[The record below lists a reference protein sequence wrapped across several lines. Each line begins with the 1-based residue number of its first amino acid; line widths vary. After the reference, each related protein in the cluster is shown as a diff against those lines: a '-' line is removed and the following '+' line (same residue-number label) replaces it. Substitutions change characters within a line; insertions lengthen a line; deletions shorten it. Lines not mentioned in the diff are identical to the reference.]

1 MDFGL
6 TEEQRMLVDTVRA
19 FVEAELVPYEN
30 EVEKTD
36 EVRPELIQQIHQR
49 AQNTGLYAANMPEE
63 LGGGGLDHVAFTLM
77 ERELGRTSF
86 ALQYAVHRPSNILRA
101 CNEEQIERYLLPAIR
116 GERVECLGLT
126 EPNAGSDLRSMQT
139 RAEADGDDF

>member
-19 FVEAELVPYEN
+19 FVDAELVPYEN

-36 EVRPELIQQIHQR
+36 NVRPELIQQIHER
-49 AQNTGLYAANMPEE
+49 AQATGLYAANIPED

-77 ERELGRTSF
+77 ERELGRNSY
-86 ALQYAVHRPSNILRA
+86 AQQYAVHRQSKILRA
-101 CNEEQIERYLLPAIR
+101 CK
-116 GERVECLGLT
+116 
-126 EPNAGSDLRSMQT
+126 
-139 RAEADGDDF
+139 